1 MEQKDEG
8 TGEWEEV
15 TSSKTLGKRVGDFE
29 KKFSFSKVDLDNH
42 KHSRAKIFPAEL
54 LEEEDV
60 ARVTVHTF
68 GEFGLHKEWI
78 AAFILVGALSLITLE
93 AVDRMLAAMIG
104 SSLMLGLL
112 ALLGLT
118 PTFAETVGFV
128 DLGSLGLL
136 FGMMIVVGT
145 LSNTGVFEVTTA
157 YLTKISRGSKSV
169 LLFLLSSATA
179 LFSMWL
185 DNVTPVLLIVPMTMT
200 LCENIN
206 VNPVPFIIS
215 LIFFC
220 NIGGG
225 ATVCQAI
232 VTTF

>member
-1 MEQKDEG
+1 VNSLAKCGLLVFLNLRFRRGSRFLKAVLEQKDDG

-15 TSSKTLGKRVGDFE
+15 TSRKTLDKRVGNFE
-29 KKFSFSKVDLDNH
+29 KKFSFSKVDLDSHEN
-42 KHSRAKIFPAEL
+42 SRAKIFAAEP

-68 GEFGLHKEWI
+68 GEFGLH
-78 AAFILVGALSLITLE
+78 ITLE
-93 AVDRMLAAMIG
+93 VVDRMLAAMIG

-145 LSNTGVFEVTTA
+145 LSNTGVFEVTTRTSPRSLA
-157 YLTKISRGSKSV
+157 AQRVCSFSYSAMSPH
-169 LLFLLSSATA
+169 SSPCG
-179 LFSMWL
+179 W
-185 DNVTPVLLIVPMTMT
+185 TM
-200 LCENIN
+200 
-206 VNPVPFIIS
+206 
-215 LIFFC
+215 
-220 NIGGG
+220 
-225 ATVCQAI
+225 
-232 VTTF
+232 